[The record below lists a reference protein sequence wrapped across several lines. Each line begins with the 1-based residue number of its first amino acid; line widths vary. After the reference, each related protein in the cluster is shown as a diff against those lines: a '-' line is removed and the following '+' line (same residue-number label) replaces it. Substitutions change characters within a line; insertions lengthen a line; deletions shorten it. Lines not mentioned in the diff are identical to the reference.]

1 MDLINTE
8 KMHTRQY
15 KLETRRELNSCG
27 KLELARHQFIGP
39 LCISV
44 RVFIVYVYISI
55 KNWFDLNCFKW
66 HRELL

>member
-8 KMHTRQY
+8 KRHTRQY
-15 KLETRRELNSCG
+15 KLETRGLNSCG